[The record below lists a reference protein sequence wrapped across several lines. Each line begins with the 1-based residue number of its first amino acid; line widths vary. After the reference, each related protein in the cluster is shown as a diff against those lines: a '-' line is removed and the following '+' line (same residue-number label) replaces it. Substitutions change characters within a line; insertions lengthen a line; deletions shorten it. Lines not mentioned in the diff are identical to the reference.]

1 MRWPRRQREP
11 DPADEALAEA
21 RAQRKEARERRE
33 EIKSIADRLREIREA
48 NHFAESIRRALGEG
62 S

>member
-1 MRWPRRQREP
+1 MRWPWQRKP
-11 DPADEALAEA
+11 DQADEALAEA
-21 RAQRKEARERRE
+21 RREREEARERRKE
-33 EIKSIADRLREIREA
+33 VKSIASQLRDIREA